1 MKTATEEFNVIRTLS
16 LIDLFWLTQPTVL
29 DTALGDL
36 PLILRHFG

>member
-1 MKTATEEFNVIRTLS
+1 MKTATEEINVIRTLS